1 MSTPACSR
9 LNRILTSAL
18 LLVAFLFSGCAS
30 DDGPRPPG
38 GKDAVRPAPLP
49 NLAGQ
54 ETFFDGQI
62 LAEMKVGAMTGFNP
76 QGMPGGGGPEGKL
89 HGRGNGG
96 LSVGGVG
103 MGGGG
108 MGGGGMGGGG
118 MGGGG
123 MGGGGRRPPDRAEVG
138 PPGGPDDA
146 DRPRQMAARRADM
159 MGSPPVMIH
168 LRFTN
173 TGHERVDLVIADFLS
188 PLGNFVVTPGKLS
201 LDPGQ
206 TVEVDPMTSRLAGEI
221 TGGEI
226 SLNLRW
232 GERQESKTITV
243 KPEPAPVAAPSPLT
257 P

>member
-103 MGGGG
+103 MGLRQGFAHRQLFSMQDGTFARVFCGQRSAASNQPSIAYSRRISVEGGG
-108 MGGGGMGGGG
+108 
-118 MGGGG
+118 
-123 MGGGGRRPPDRAEVG
+123 
-138 PPGGPDDA
+138 
-146 DRPRQMAARRADM
+146 
-159 MGSPPVMIH
+159 
-168 LRFTN
+168 
-173 TGHERVDLVIADFLS
+173 
-188 PLGNFVVTPGKLS
+188 
-201 LDPGQ
+201 
-206 TVEVDPMTSRLAGEI
+206 
-221 TGGEI
+221 
-226 SLNLRW
+226 
-232 GERQESKTITV
+232 
-243 KPEPAPVAAPSPLT
+243 
-257 P
+257 

>member
-1 MSTPACSR
+1 MSNPR
-9 LNRILTSAL
+9 LAHLSNAL
-18 LLVAFLFSGCAS
+18 PPVLLVLILFLAGCAS
-30 DDGPRPPG
+30 DDGPSDHARKGSP
-38 GKDAVRPAPLP
+38 RQAPLP

-54 ETFFDGQI
+54 ETFFDGLI

-76 QGMPGGGGPEGKL
+76 QGEAGGAGSNGEGNL
-89 HGRGNGG
+89 RGHGMGG
-96 LSVGGVG
+96 LSVGGIG

-108 MGGGGMGGGG
+108 MGGGGSHGGG

-123 MGGGGRRPPDRAEVG
+123 GRRPP
-138 PPGGPDDA
+138 GGDGSSVDPDNTDKQ
-146 DRPRQMAARRADM
+146 RQMAARRADR
-159 MGSPPVMIH
+159 MGAPPVMIH

-173 TGHERVDLVIADFLS
+173 TGRERVDLVIADFLS

-226 SLNLRW
+226 SLNLRL
-232 GERQESKTITV
+232 GGKQESKTITLKLEAV
-243 KPEPAPVAAPSPLT
+243 PAAPTSAST